1 MEEATVTPS
10 EVETPS
16 PIPAAEA
23 PPHPAPPAPE
33 APHVHAGLQTAP
45 PVADGTPPVIAAV
58 RAALGRSAPLAAKP
72 VPPPIPEPIVRLVHS
87 DIGLP
92 ELFAERAK
100 ANKMHVHLVDV
111 DALAAAVADALQARK
126 VATIGY
132 AVSSLLERTGVVA
145 ALVEKGMTLRRWDQL
160 TLDAAY
166 DVDCGLTDVFK
177 AVAETGS
184 LVIRGSSGQGR
195 SLSLVPPLYVA
206 VVEPKNLVPDLF
218 DLFEQL
224 GSQQSPDVSI
234 ISGPSKTAD
243 IEMNLVT
250 GVHGPGEVLVF
261 VLR

>member
-1 MEEATVTPS
+1 
-10 EVETPS
+10 
-16 PIPAAEA
+16 
-23 PPHPAPPAPE
+23 
-33 APHVHAGLQTAP
+33 
-45 PVADGTPPVIAAV
+45 VIAAV
-58 RAALGRSAPLAAKP
+58 RKALGRSGPLGAKP
-72 VPPPIPEPIVRLVHS
+72 IPPPIPEPIVRLVHS

-100 ANKMHVHLVDV
+100 ANKMDV
-111 DALAAAVADALQARK
+111 QLLDADSLAAAVVAEMQARQVK
-126 VATIGY
+126 TIGY
-132 AVSSLLERTGVVA
+132 SVSSLLERTGVIA
-145 ALVEKGMTLRRWDQL
+145 ALTASGMTLHRWDQL

-206 VVEPKNLVPDLF
+206 IVESKTIVPDLY

-224 GSQQSPDVSI
+224 GSQNAPDISI

-250 GVHGPGEVLVF
+250 GVHGPGVVQVF